1 MPAPRSRTAALWAA
15 AGAAFAV
22 SAVIGAAPAVA
33 DDLVCSDSEVAVD
46 GACVAVVSNTD
57 APPSDVTPLDS
68 SPNDV
73 APPLDE
79 GAYVDSIIA
88 APGYNAGTDD
98 GGDHTGD
105 GGGGHGR

>member
-1 MPAPRSRTAALWAA
+1 MPATSSRTPSPLAA

-22 SAVIGAAPAVA
+22 SAMIGAAPAVA
-33 DDLVCSDSEVAVD
+33 DNLICSDGETAVD

-57 APPSDVTPLDS
+57 APPPDVTPLDS
-68 SPNDV
+68 SPNV

-79 GAYVDSIIA
+79 GSYIDSIIA
-88 APGYNAGTDD
+88 APGYNAGTDN

-105 GGGGHGR
+105 GGGG

>member
-1 MPAPRSRTAALWAA
+1 M
-15 AGAAFAV
+15 
-22 SAVIGAAPAVA
+22 IGAAPAVA

-57 APPSDVTPLDS
+57 TPPPDATPMDF

-88 APGYNAGTDD
+88 EPGYNAGTD

>member
-1 MPAPRSRTAALWAA
+1 MPARRSRTASFLAA

-22 SAVIGAAPAVA
+22 SAMIGAAPAVA
-33 DDLVCSDSEVAVD
+33 DDLVCLDSGVARD
-46 GACVAVVSNTD
+46 GGVVGGVCETT
-57 APPSDVTPLDS
+57 VTPLDS
-68 SPNDV
+68 SVNDV

-79 GAYVDSIIA
+79 GSYVDSIIA
-88 APGYNAGTDD
+88 APGYNAGTDN